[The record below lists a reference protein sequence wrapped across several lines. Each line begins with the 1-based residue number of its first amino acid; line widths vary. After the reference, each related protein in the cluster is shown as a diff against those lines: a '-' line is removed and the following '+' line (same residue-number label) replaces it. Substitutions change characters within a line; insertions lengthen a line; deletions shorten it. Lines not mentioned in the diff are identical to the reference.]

1 MPRVVHFEIHAD
13 EPQRAADFYQKLFG
27 WASEKFGDMDYRIVT
42 TGTPN
47 EPGIDGA
54 ILPRAGGSGDKMIGF
69 VCTIDVPDIDTFIA
83 RAEGMGA
90 EQAQPKNEVPGVG
103 WTAYFKD
110 TEGNVFGM
118 FQPMGQR

>member
-13 EPQRAADFYQKLFG
+13 DPERAIRFYTDLFG
-27 WASEKFGDMDYRIVT
+27 WSFEKFGEMDYWLAI

-54 ILPRAGGSGDKMIGF
+54 LMRRMGGSGDRIIAF
-69 VCTIDVPDIDTFIA
+69 VCTIDVPDIDRYIDKA
-83 RAEGMGA
+83 RELNAEEA
-90 EQAQPKNEVPGVG
+90 LPKNEVPGIG

-110 TEGNVFGM
+110 TEGNVFGI
-118 FQPMGQR
+118 FQAMQQ

>member
-13 EPQRAADFYQKLFG
+13 EPQRCAVFYEKLFG
-27 WASEKFGDMDYRIVT
+27 WAHEKFGDMPYWIVT

-54 ILPRAGGSGDKMIGF
+54 ILPRVGGSGDRVNGF
-69 VCTIDVPDIDTFIA
+69 VCTVDVPDIDTFIA
-83 RAEGMGA
+83 RAQELGA
-90 EQAQPKNEVPGVG
+90 EQAMPKNAVPGVG

-110 TEGNVFGM
+110 TEGNIFGM
-118 FQPMGQR
+118 FQTAGPG